1 MRFVLVM
8 RLPVSSPQGVV
19 LGPSSLLQLSDPQPE
34 EHNDEDQGVY
44 RQSGQH
50 DRKDRVQHT
59 KNTKGWTYIH
69 WFPQ

>member
-1 MRFVLVM
+1 MRFVWVI

-34 EHNDEDQGVY
+34 EHDDEDQGVD

-50 DRKDRVQHT
+50 DRKDRVQ
-59 KNTKGWTYIH
+59 NTNNTEGWT
-69 WFPQ
+69 